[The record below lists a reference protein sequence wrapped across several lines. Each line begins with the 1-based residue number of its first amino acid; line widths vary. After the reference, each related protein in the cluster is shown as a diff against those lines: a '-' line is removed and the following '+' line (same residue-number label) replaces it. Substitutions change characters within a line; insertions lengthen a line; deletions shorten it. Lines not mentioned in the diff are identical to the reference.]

1 MPGRSVPATVTT
13 IEGVLATLTHYD
25 VEKMPYVLGD
35 S

>member
-1 MPGRSVPATVTT
+1 VTT

-25 VEKMPYVLGD
+25 LEMRPYVLGG